1 VSVTTADL
9 LALVERDDGRTS
21 YEQFRT
27 WVVAQAVRNALQTFH
42 DCWGLDPDNPGSG
55 EGFISDGQMRALN
68 IAIRRAVHEA
78 LRHADIAGQAAAQPH
93 HRTLQAREQEAL
105 DFCLFQ
111 LGTVRGYMESP
122 GSAELEEAYK
132 RYVRDPDV
140 NR

>member
-9 LALVERDDGRTS
+9 LALVERDDGKTS
-21 YEQFRT
+21 HEQFRT
-27 WVVAQAVRNALQTFH
+27 WVVTQAVRNALQTFH
-42 DCWGLDPDNPGSG
+42 DCWGLDPDNPRSG

-68 IAIRRAVHEA
+68 ITIRRAVHEA
-78 LRHADIAGQAAAQPH
+78 LHHADIAGQAAAQPH
-93 HRTLQAREQEAL
+93 HRMLQAREQEAL

-122 GSAELEEAYK
+122 GSAELEVAYK
-132 RYVRDPDV
+132 RYVSDPDV